1 MRKTSKTIFTIKY
14 FLLLAIL
21 SVLFV
26 SSLHAQKGIIKILDK
41 KTGEPVIYANV
52 CFESLDQG
60 KLCHLVTNDQ
70 GEIENAATS
79 RSMIAVSFV
88 GYHTLIDT
96 INPGTDYQLLLAPA
110 ILNMEGVVVTGQ
122 YTPERSD
129 KSLYKIR
136 VIGSR
141 EIESQAA
148 VNLQEVL
155 SSQLNIKMNH
165 DAALGTK
172 MKLQGIGGENVKIL
186 VDGVPVIGRMNG
198 DIDLSQ
204 ISTSNIERIE
214 MVEGPMSVNYGTN
227 ALAGVI
233 NLITRDHVSDKV
245 DLRLNTYAESV
256 GQYNIDGSA
265 GIYKG
270 KNTFLVSG
278 GRNFFDGYSTNDTS
292 RYQQWK
298 PKEQLFGEF
307 KYKRRIGKTNL
318 RFSTRYFDEYVLDK
332 GTPQLDADTA
342 AGYYFYKARDGHYY
356 TTRWDNSLSWTG
368 IVGREKYI
376 DLMAAYSL
384 YERERKTTIK
394 NLATLNQ
401 ENSASPSDYDTTRF
415 ESWTFRGTLSRFR
428 MDTVT
433 FNYQVGFDIN
443 LENGDGQKIDG
454 GSAQI
459 QDYAIFGSVKY
470 RPWQNFTIQPGLRV
484 AYNSKYD
491 APLTP
496 SVNVLYQISER
507 WTARTS
513 YGRGFRAPSLKE
525 LYLDFVDLNHK
536 IFGSDSLKAE
546 HANSFQLSL
555 AYYSQTEKV
564 AFKIEPDF
572 FFNAMRDKI
581 DLLPK
586 TVVGNN
592 NDTTEVWVYTNA
604 DAFKTYG
611 GRLNVTYRHK
621 GIFSLGFGAA
631 YIGIYN
637 DFSEAV
643 QMVSKFYYYPEFA
656 LNATYDHRLSGL
668 RLGVVYK
675 FTGEVTRD
683 RLSAEDMVEK
693 YTEAAYSMMDISLS
707 RSFFNDRLMISAGAK
722 NIFDIT
728 DIKTSGGS
736 SGGVHS
742 SGGASMPIA
751 WGRSF
756 FAGLKFKISK

>member
-1 MRKTSKTIFTIKY
+1 MKQQILKY
-14 FLLLAIL
+14 VVLSFSFCSFLI
-21 SVLFV
+21 
-26 SSLHAQKGIIKILDK
+26 SSGLKAQEAVIRIIDK
-41 KTGEPVIYANV
+41 KTSEPIVYANI
-52 CFESLDQG
+52 CFEGLEGG
-60 KLCHLVTNDQ
+60 KICYMVTNDQ
-70 GEIENAATS
+70 GEISNTAQS
-79 RSMIAVSFV
+79 RSAIAVSFV
-88 GYHTLIDT
+88 GYNTLRDT
-96 INPGTDYQLLLAPA
+96 VMPGESRTLFLEPA

-129 KSLYKIR
+129 KSIYKIR
-136 VIGSR
+136 VIGAE

-155 SSQLNIKMNH
+155 STQLNIKMTH

-204 ISTSNIERIE
+204 ITTSNVERIE

-233 NLITRDHVSDKV
+233 NLITRDNVSDKV
-245 DLRLNTYAESV
+245 DARLNGYAESV
-256 GQYNIDGSA
+256 GQYNVDGSV
-265 GIYKG
+265 GVYKG
-270 KNTFLVSG
+270 KNTFLVNG
-278 GRNFFDGYSTNDTS
+278 GRNFFDGFSTNDTS

-298 PKEQLFGEF
+298 PKEQIFGEF
-307 KYKRRIGKTNL
+307 KYKRRIGNTNL
-318 RFSTRYFDEYVLDK
+318 RISTRYFDEYVLDK
-332 GTPQLDADTA
+332 GTPQIDADTA

-356 TTRWDNSLSWTG
+356 TNRWDNSISWTG
-368 IVGREKYI
+368 LIGSEKYI
-376 DLMAAYSL
+376 DLMAAYS
-384 YERERKTTIK
+384 YYSRERETTIK
-394 NLATLNQ
+394 NLATLDEQ
-401 ENSASPSDYDTTRF
+401 PSGSASDYDTTTF
-415 ESWTFRGTLSRFR
+415 GSWTFRGTLSRFR

-433 FNYQVGFDIN
+433 FNYQTGFDIN
-443 LENGDGQKIDG
+443 IENGEGAKIDG
-454 GSAQI
+454 GSAGI
-459 QDYAIFGSVKY
+459 QDYAVFGSVKY
-470 RPWQNFTIQPGLRV
+470 RPWQNLTLQPGLRI

-496 SVNVLYQISER
+496 SINVLYQISEK
-507 WTARTS
+507 WTARAS

-536 IFGSDSLKAE
+536 IYGSDSLKAE
-546 HANSFQLSL
+546 NSNSYQLSFGFHR
-555 AYYSQTEKV
+555 QTEKV

-572 FFNAMRDKI
+572 FYNSMRDKI

-604 DAFKTYG
+604 DEFKTYG
-611 GRLNVTYRHK
+611 GRINITYRHK
-621 GIFSLGFGAA
+621 GVFSLGFGVA

-637 DFSEAV
+637 NYAESAETDPGY
-643 QMVSKFYYYPEFA
+643 YYYPEFA
-656 LNATYDHRLSGL
+656 LNAAYDNRFTGI

-683 RLSAEDMVEK
+683 RLTADDMVEK
-693 YTEAAYSMMDISLS
+693 YTEESYSMLDLNLS
-707 RSFFNDRLMISAGAK
+707 KNFLNDRIMLSVGAK
-722 NIFDIT
+722 NLFDIT
-728 DIKTSGGS
+728 DIKTSGG
-736 SGGVHS
+736 GGGSVHG

-756 FAGLKFKISK
+756 FAGLKFKLSK